1 MTDVRYMSTENAFDS
16 FTMKMRNVLEENE
29 KKKGNSWASCDLQFL
44 LDKLDEEVKEFKEAK
59 RPMQKAEELV
69 DVANICMMLY
79 HRYIEIWAE
88 ITADYMKG

>member
-44 LDKLDEEVKEFKEAK
+44 LDKLDEEINEFKEAK
-59 RPMQKAEELV
+59 TPVKKANETA
-69 DVANICMMLY
+69 DIANICMMLY
-79 HRYIEIWAE
+79 NRYIEIWAE
-88 ITADYMKG
+88 KAVKNHSE

>member
-29 KKKGNSWASCDLQFL
+29 KQKGNSWASCDLQFL
-44 LDKLDEEVKEFKEAK
+44 LDKLDEEIKEFKDESKPLA
-59 RPMQKAEELV
+59 KAEELA

-79 HRYIEIWAE
+79 HRYVTIWAE
-88 ITADYMKG
+88 KAW